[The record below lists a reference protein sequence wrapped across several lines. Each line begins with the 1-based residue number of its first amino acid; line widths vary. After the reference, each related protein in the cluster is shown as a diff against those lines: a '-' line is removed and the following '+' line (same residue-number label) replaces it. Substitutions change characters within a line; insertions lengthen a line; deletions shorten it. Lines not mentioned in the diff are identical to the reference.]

1 MKMDR
6 APSLLPRECST
17 CRVGAGR
24 DSVVSLATHLDG
36 DERGMCGEGGEG
48 DESGE
53 WRVMRLVSSVDV
65 MWMWRS

>member
-6 APSLLPRECST
+6 APSLPPRDDVSS
-17 CRVGAGR
+17 RHGR